1 MATYTTKIGIEYD
14 ADTISYTH
22 TAAITVGV
30 PIWAAKLGKAL
41 IPKETKDANLEAAY
55 YVAGV
60 FEATLSAT
68 VTAAQGD
75 RLFWDVSLGTI
86 NQAYAAAL
94 ADDDF
99 LIGTCWKAQGTAA
112 GQVEFNL
119 NADDADALNRNL
131 VYTALPSYDL
141 GTGAKDLGSSA
152 ALIKAFVDP
161 NITHYYLDPGG
172 NVALTVP
179 TATQII
185 AAWKHPKIG
194 SVKKFVVENRANNTE
209 AITLTTATGVTLTGI
224 VAINRTNA
232 AEFMM
237 YITSVASNTVT
248 IQTLDSARVV
258 NAT

>member
-1 MATYTTKIGIEYD
+1 MATYTSRVIHECD
-14 ADTISYTH
+14 ADTIKYTH
-22 TAAITVGV
+22 TAAVTVNV

-41 IPKETKDANLEAAY
+41 IPKETKDANIEVAY

-60 FEATLSAT
+60 FEFTLSSS
-68 VTAAQGD
+68 VTAAQSD
-75 RLFWDVSLGTI
+75 RLYYDVSLLTL

-99 LIGTCWKAQGTAA
+99 FIGTCWKAQGTPA
-112 GQVEFNL
+112 GQVQINL
-119 NADDADALNRNL
+119 NADDANADNDKL
-131 VYTALPSYDL
+131 VYTAVPSYNL
-141 GTGAKDLGSSA
+141 GAGAVDLGSSA

-161 NITHYYLDPGG
+161 NIVHYYLDPGG

-185 AAWKHPKIG
+185 AAWKHPKLG
-194 SVKKFVVENRANNTE
+194 AKKIFVVESRANGTE
-209 AITLTTATGVTLTGI
+209 AITLTTATGVTLTGL
-224 VAINRTNA
+224 VGINRTHA
-232 AEFMM
+232 AQFLM

-248 IQTLDSARVV
+248 IQTLSTASAV